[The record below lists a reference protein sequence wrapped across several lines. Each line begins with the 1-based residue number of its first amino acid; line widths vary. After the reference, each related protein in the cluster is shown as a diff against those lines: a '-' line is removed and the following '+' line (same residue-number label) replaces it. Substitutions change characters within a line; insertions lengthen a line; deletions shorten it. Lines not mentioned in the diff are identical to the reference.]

1 MKRIND
7 DKYCA
12 NVADPVIKQYVVMV
26 NKASNKLAEFARD
39 NNIDLEDAL
48 SHANGNNYSI
58 FSLFKALASCKK

>member
-12 NVADPVIKQYVVMV
+12 NVADPIIRQYVDMV
-26 NKASNKLAEFARD
+26 NNASNKLAEFARD

-48 SHANGNNYSI
+48 SHANGNNHCI
-58 FSLFKALASCKK
+58 FSLFKALASCGK